1 MGNIEGAKEIAVE
14 SSAQYLA
21 ICKSTGTLSL
31 SLVSVFKYPCELDCS
46 AASFADQVYY
56 ITDLTTLIIPAC
68 VGPQTASVTAT
79 LTSTGATTPPT
90 GFATLS
96 KNTAD
101 NSFTIL
107 ISENDPLITG

>member
-1 MGNIEGAKEIAVE
+1 ME

-31 SLVSVFKYPCELDCS
+31 SLVSVFKYLSELDCS
-46 AASFADQVYY
+46 AASLADQVYY
-56 ITDLTTLIIPAC
+56 INDSTTLIIPAC
-68 VGPQTASVTAT
+68 VGPQSASVTAT
-79 LTSTGATTPPT
+79 LMSTGALTPPI

-96 KNTAD
+96 KNTAN

-107 ISENDPLITG
+107 MTSTDLSIIGQSYKF